1 MTDAAKRPVSSS
13 TPPFVKDGTKE
24 RALPSHR
31 SPYLEQPEIWV
42 VPIVLAVVVLAGG
55 GTPIWARALVLIVN
69 GGWIL
74 VRPPKETPSRWFEI
88 ALLALFGLGVF
99 SSFAPVSWLRHMVW
113 RDDLAGYGVKLPAT
127 NATAPWLAAEAV
139 AQFVAGAAWLYA
151 CWNIRLT
158 HESRKLALWT
168 LAVLTAVLSTGA
180 ALGNLFQKKYPLGL
194 EAMNFSYFP
203 NRNESALWYCLGG
216 IVAFGLLIEGLH
228 RRRPRFMLAGA
239 LLVPCL
245 LALVTGRSRMA
256 MALFA
261 AGTVAVLLVRLGR
274 KSGKYIMG
282 VLVPLAVLGVTML
295 IFFGDN
301 DTLRRLPGFSDAST
315 SPEFRL
321 KLWHDTVDL
330 AKAQPVGVGLDQFE
344 DVFPQYR
351 REALTFQA
359 VRHPDSDW
367 MWLLGETGWLGL
379 VAGML
384 AVGALAAVL
393 LGKDARTSGPYRNLA
408 ALCIGLFLLNSL
420 ANVPAHRLGTWLL
433 APWLLAI
440 AAPDQENPSKSIV
453 PRFVWRLAGVALLL
467 VGGAWLVAQAGWP
480 LNSTLIAARAQEQ
493 AGQAL
498 VAKDGDALLAAA
510 AAGASVRP
518 LTWWPYFQRA
528 RGELVYQNNPEAALN
543 DFRIARFLEPVWAQV
558 PYLEGM
564 LWERTNHVQAV
575 AAWREALTRQADVPE
590 GLWRTI
596 WDELH
601 TWGPEGEDYASIL
614 SRENPLYRWEFLTSQ
629 VSLQR
634 FPAELADELALDP
647 ELIRYTA
654 AQRRDL
660 LVRWAEI
667 DGPAAL
673 AYLNS
678 HPKVVTDSWQIS
690 MAAFVASGHRGDA
703 LKLAREHFPALE
715 VPKLSLYGPSDEAS
729 LQERFKDDP
738 TDLEVGVALLH
749 SELDAKDDAAA
760 LATIEI
766 LAQQHN
772 PPPFVS
778 WWHAEL
784 LARAGRTDEAW
795 DAFQPY
801 MEYQRQLAAKAQN

>member
-1 MTDAAKRPVSSS
+1 VTDPVQRPASS
-13 TPPFVKDGTKE
+13 TPPSFVKNGSKE
-24 RALPSHR
+24 RVAASRR

-42 VPIVLAVVVLAGG
+42 VPVVLAAVVLAGG
-55 GTPIWARALVLIVN
+55 GTPILARALVLLVN
-69 GGWIL
+69 GVWIL
-74 VRPPKETPSRWFEI
+74 VRPPRETPSRWFEL
-88 ALLALFGLGVF
+88 ALLALFGMGLF
-99 SSFAPVSWLRHMVW
+99 SSFAPVSWLGHIAW
-113 RDDLAGYGVKLPAT
+113 RGDLAGYGVKLPAT

-139 AQFVAGAAWLYA
+139 AQFVAGVAWLYA
-151 CWNIRLT
+151 LWNIRLT

-168 LAVLTAVLSTGA
+168 LSVLVAVLSSGA

-194 EAMNFSYFP
+194 EAMNFSFFP

-245 LALVTGRSRMA
+245 LALVMGRSRMS

-321 KLWHDTVDL
+321 KLWHDTLDL

-351 REALTFQA
+351 REALTYQA

-367 MWLLGETGWLGL
+367 VWLLGETGWVGL
-379 VAGML
+379 VAAML

-393 LGKDARTSGPYRNLA
+393 VGKDARSSGPYRNLA
-408 ALCIGLFLLNSL
+408 ALCIGLYLLNSL
-420 ANVPAHRLGTWLL
+420 ANVPSHRFGTWLL

-440 AAPDQENPSKSIV
+440 AAPDQEKPANSII
-453 PRFVWRLAGVALLL
+453 PRFVWRLAGV
-467 VGGAWLVAQAGWP
+467 VLVATGGVWLIGQAGWP
-480 LNSTLIAARAQEQ
+480 LNSTLIEVRAQDKTDQ
-493 AGQAL
+493 AMA
-498 VAKDGDALLAAA
+498 AKDGDAMLASTGEGAA
-510 AAGASVRP
+510 VRP
-518 LTWWPYFQRA
+518 LMWWPYFQRA
-528 RGELVYQNNPEAALN
+528 RAELVYQDDPEAALN

-558 PYLEGM
+558 PYMEGM

-575 AAWREALTRQADVPE
+575 AAWREALTRQDDVPE

-596 WDELH
+596 WDHLH
-601 TWGPEGEDYASIL
+601 TWGPEGEDYACIL
-614 SRENPLYRWEFLTSQ
+614 SREAPLYRWEFLTKQ
-629 VSLQR
+629 VSPGR
-634 FPAELADELALDP
+634 FPSEMADELALDP
-647 ELIRYTA
+647 ELVRYTVT
-654 AQRRDL
+654 QRRDL

-667 DGPAAL
+667 DGPAAV
-673 AYLNS
+673 AYLNN
-678 HPKVVTDSWQIS
+678 HPKVVTDSWQIT

-703 LKLAREHFPALE
+703 LKLARDHYPPLD
-715 VPKLSLYGPSDEAS
+715 VPMLSLYGPSDEES
-729 LQERFKDDP
+729 LLKRFKEDP

-749 SELDAKDDAAA
+749 SQLDAKDDAAA
-760 LATIEI
+760 LTTIEV

-784 LARAGRTDEAW
+784 LARAGRMDEAW

-801 MEYQRQLAAKAQN
+801 MEYQSQLAAKAQ